1 MDAVITSKLALLYYM
16 IHSMHLLGTITFGG
30 FNPLAAITGLII
42 FFQISQIFYYGL
54 PQNEPKVG
62 WGLDSDSGSYSYLLQ
77 QFIGVQV
84 VTVLIAS
91 SVMLAGPDKIFF
103 PFKYFS

>member
-1 MDAVITSKLALLYYM
+1 M
-16 IHSMHLLGTITFGG
+16 IDSTLFFSTITFGG
-30 FNPLAAITGLII
+30 FNTLAAITGLII
-42 FFQISQIFYYGL
+42 FFQITQIFYYGL

-62 WGLDSDSGSYSYLLQ
+62 WGLDTDSGSYSYLLKQ
-77 QFIGVQV
+77 YIGVQV
-84 VTVLIAS
+84 VTILIAS